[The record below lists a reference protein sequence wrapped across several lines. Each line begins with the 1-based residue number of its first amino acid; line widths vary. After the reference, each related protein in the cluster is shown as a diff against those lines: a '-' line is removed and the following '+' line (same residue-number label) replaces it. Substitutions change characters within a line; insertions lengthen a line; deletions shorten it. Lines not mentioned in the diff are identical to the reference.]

1 MKVWRYLD
9 TGSLPGALNMAID
22 QAILGLHANG
32 KASPTLRLYQWT
44 PPAVSLGYCQTKH
57 TLDLE
62 ACRHLGIDVVRRP
75 SGGRAV
81 LHLGEI
87 TYSVIAG
94 AGDGIPVAVSAA
106 YRLICDG
113 LLQGFSLL
121 GIEAQMG
128 GGIMKPPQVDI
139 CFLRGALGSILY
151 QGRKFVGNA
160 QTWHS
165 SSMLQ
170 HGSIMLLPQIEALV
184 SLWHKNADSPEVLR
198 NKLAERMTSL
208 QEILGRLP
216 ENEEIKAAIREGI
229 TRGLGVRFE
238 SGELTADEMAL
249 AQDIATNEN
258 EKDFLCAKPMGK
270 GKFLHRG
277 S

>member
-32 KASPTLRLYQWT
+32 KAPPTLRLYQWT

-75 SGGRAV
+75 SGGQAV
-81 LHLGEI
+81 LHSGDL

-94 AGDGIPVAVSAA
+94 TEDGIPAAVSAA
-106 YRLICDG
+106 YRLIAEG
-113 LLQGFSLL
+113 LLNGFSRL
-121 GIEAQMG
+121 GLDVQMG

-139 CFLRGALGSILY
+139 CFLRGELGAILH
-151 QGRKFVGNA
+151 QGKKFVGNA
-160 QTWHS
+160 QTWHA

-170 HGSIMLLPQIEALV
+170 HGSIIVQPQIETLI
-184 SLWHKNADSPEVLR
+184 SLWQKNADSPEVLR
-198 NKLAERMTSL
+198 NRLTQRMTSL
-208 QEILGRLP
+208 QEMLGRSP
-216 ENEEIKAAIREGI
+216 EIEEVKAAIKEGI
-229 TRGLGVRFE
+229 SRGLRVRFE
-238 SGELTADEMAL
+238 SEELTTDEMAL
-249 AQDIATNEN
+249 AQDIAANEFKTAAVCGKPRGK
-258 EKDFLCAKPMGK
+258 EKRIRHG
-270 GKFLHRG
+270 
-277 S
+277 